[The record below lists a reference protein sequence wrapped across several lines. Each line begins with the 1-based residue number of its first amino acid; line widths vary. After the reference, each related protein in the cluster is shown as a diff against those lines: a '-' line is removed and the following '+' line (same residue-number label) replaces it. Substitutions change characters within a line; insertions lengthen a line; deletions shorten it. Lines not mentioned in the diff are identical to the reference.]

1 MYSTGDGGRD
11 GCVGYDGFVL
21 VIYNGDDD
29 GYYDGC
35 YDGDS
40 NLISTGHG
48 GRGGHDIMVMMIIM
62 MVVILALLVMW
73 WS

>member
-1 MYSTGDGGRD
+1 M
-11 GCVGYDGFVL
+11 L

-48 GRGGHDIMVMMIIM
+48 GRDGHDIMVMMMIIM